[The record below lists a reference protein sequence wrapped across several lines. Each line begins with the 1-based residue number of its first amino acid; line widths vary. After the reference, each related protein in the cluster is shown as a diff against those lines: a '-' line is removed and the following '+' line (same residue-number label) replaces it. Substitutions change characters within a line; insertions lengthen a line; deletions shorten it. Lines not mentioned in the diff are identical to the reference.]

1 MLVQARMEAAGPI
14 PISSAS
20 VEALFREHHDLV
32 YRAAY
37 RVTGNAADAEDVL
50 QNVFLRLVRR
60 GPGDVVSAA
69 SYLYR
74 AAVNAALDVMRS
86 RQTAQA
92 LSIDDEVPEL
102 AGNPSDAPDRAHD
115 ARQVAEW
122 VRNTVARLSPMA
134 AEIFVLRFYEG
145 KENPEIAEIVGTTT
159 GTVAV
164 TLHRT
169 RARLER
175 ELRTYMGETR

>member
-1 MLVQARMEAAGPI
+1 MEAAGPI

-92 LSIDDEVPEL
+92 LSIDEVPEL